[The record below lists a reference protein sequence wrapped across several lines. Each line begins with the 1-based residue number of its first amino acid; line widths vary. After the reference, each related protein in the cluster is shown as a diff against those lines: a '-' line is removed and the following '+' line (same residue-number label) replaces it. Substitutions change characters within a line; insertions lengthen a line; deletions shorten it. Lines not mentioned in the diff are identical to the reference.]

1 MSYNV
6 ASGLLRSIGDSKTPL
21 YFLIFSSVLNI
32 ILDVFFI
39 VVVKA
44 GTAGAA
50 YATVISQG
58 LAAVLSFIVMF
69 RKYDILRTHRDDYYM
84 VCNDI
89 ADNKTNREVNE
100 MLVEELSELIK
111 AVIKLERWDMG
122 EITLRYNIDEI
133 YNNLCEEMGDVIIM
147 MLQFI
152 YKNNIEYEKLLNK
165 MCKKFV

>member
-1 MSYNV
+1 MKEDKNI
-6 ASGLLRSIGDSKTPL
+6 LNIL
-21 YFLIFSSVLNI
+21 FSSNI
-32 ILDVFFI
+32 IN
-39 VVVKA
+39 
-44 GTAGAA
+44 
-50 YATVISQG
+50 
-58 LAAVLSFIVMF
+58 
-69 RKYDILRTHRDDYYM
+69 M

-133 YNNLCEEMGDVIIM
+133 YNNLYEELGDVIIM

-152 YKNNIEYEKLLNK
+152 HKNNIECEKLLNK
-165 MCKKFV
+165 MCKKLIRYYETKQE